1 MAFCKICRR
10 EDAKVVPAQQP
21 DNQPATEVSTTT
33 EKPYF
38 GESSRSLP
46 TRTSSH
52 YTDYRQIMQRS
63 RRRLGQ
69 DREQEQTR
77 ETEEEEDGEETSS
90 WVADHIRNQLGGISS
105 ENPCDDFEFHQ
116 LIYIYI
122 Y

>member
-38 GESSRSLP
+38 RESSRSLP

-52 YTDYRQIMQRS
+52 YTDYRQIMQWFKEEAGS
-63 RRRLGQ
+63 GQ
-69 DREQEQTR
+69 RAGADQG
-77 ETEEEEDGEETSS
+77 DG
-90 WVADHIRNQLGGISS
+90 GGGGWGG
-105 ENPCDDFEFHQ
+105 D
-116 LIYIYI
+116 
-122 Y
+122 